1 MPFDAT
7 GRMAA
12 AIPFA
17 FDDYLELV
25 DTTQYRPAGSDH
37 GKPRI
42 ISRRRQKI
50 GANSALDTGFFGSKT
65 GRQGPTCRLW
75 SAGACSRFA
84 AVDAHATR
92 KDFVH
97 AWRSSR

>member
-25 DTTQYRPAGSDH
+25 DTTGRMIREDTRVYPQATLRGS
-37 GKPRI
+37 
-42 ISRRRQKI
+42 
-50 GANSALDTGFFGSKT
+50 
-65 GRQGPTCRLW
+65 
-75 SAGACSRFA
+75 
-84 AVDAHATR
+84 
-92 KDFVH
+92 
-97 AWRSSR
+97 RSG

>member
-25 DTTQYRPAGSDH
+25 DAPAG
-37 GKPRI
+37 
-42 ISRRRQKI
+42 
-50 GANSALDTGFFGSKT
+50 
-65 GRQGPTCRLW
+65 
-75 SAGACSRFA
+75 
-84 AVDAHATR
+84 
-92 KDFVH
+92 
-97 AWRSSR
+97 